1 MRTESFFD
9 YEHSKNFIFAYH
21 KCARNYFILNQK
33 FYYEKFNILSFE
45 DILTLL
51 ILKCFVLLFF
61 FVLIPT
67 FSNNFIYVKSMNF
80 IPIIQDRWLNSRKLA
95 YLTAYILL
103 SK

>member
-21 KCARNYFILNQK
+21 KCARNYFM
-33 FYYEKFNILSFE
+33 EKFNILSFE

-95 YLTAYILL
+95 YLMVYILL

>member
-21 KCARNYFILNQK
+21 KCAQNYFILNQK
-33 FYYEKFNILSFE
+33 FYMEKYILSFE

-51 ILKCFVLLFF
+51 FCVIFF
-61 FVLIPT
+61 FFALIPT